1 MRIIKLYYMKPEEL
15 LCKVLY
21 LDGTVTN
28 ELLAG
33 KKVIAIVV
41 GDTLISLKNQI
52 RTNYQ
57 GAERQCERLKF
68 ADGHFG
74 YLALKDEFDLW
85 VAHKTEINGTIR
97 VLRENGV
104 NADYLLDGTVYWVAG
119 GDKFFGYVVNASS
132 GCHLMQAQGTLYV
145 SRAAITI

>member
-1 MRIIKLYYMKPEEL
+1 M
-15 LCKVLY
+15 
-21 LDGTVTN
+21 
-28 ELLAG
+28 
-33 KKVIAIVV
+33 
-41 GDTLISLKNQI
+41 
-52 RTNYQ
+52 
-57 GAERQCERLKF
+57 KF

-132 GCHLMQAQGTLYV
+132 GCHLMQAKGTLYV

>member
-1 MRIIKLYYMKPEEL
+1 MKPEEL
-15 LCKVLY
+15 LCEVLY
-21 LDGTVTN
+21 LDGTVAN
-28 ELLAG
+28 ELLPG

-52 RTNYQ
+52 QTNYQ
-57 GAERQCERLKF
+57 EAERQCERLKF

-74 YLALKDEFDLW
+74 YLALKSEFELW
-85 VAHKTEINGTIR
+85 VAHKKEINATIR
-97 VLRENGV
+97 VLRENGI
-104 NADYLLDGTVYWVAG
+104 NADYLLDGTAYWVAG

-132 GCHLMQAQGTLYV
+132 GCHLMQSKGALYI